1 MSEDP
6 FRYRLIDEPRPSPL
20 ARIALPPTLVF
31 LAATFFQPWGYVLI
45 VFNAIALNGPYRNRE
60 ILLALA
66 PFPIYFGG
74 LALLDRL
81 VRSGS
86 LSVAQAHY
94 WFVAAIGLGLA
105 SAAFAYVS
113 QERTFQLRR
122 YLEQLRGYSQ

>member
-1 MSEDP
+1 MTEDP

-31 LAATFFQPWGYVLI
+31 LVATFFQPWGYVLI

-66 PFPIYFGG
+66 PFPIYFGA
-74 LALLDRL
+74 LRLLDML
-81 VRSGS
+81 VLARTVP
-86 LSVAQAHY
+86 LAQAHY
-94 WFVAAIGLGLA
+94 WFVGAIGLGLA

-113 QERTFQLRR
+113 QERTYQLRR
-122 YLEQLRGYSQ
+122 YLDQLRGYSA